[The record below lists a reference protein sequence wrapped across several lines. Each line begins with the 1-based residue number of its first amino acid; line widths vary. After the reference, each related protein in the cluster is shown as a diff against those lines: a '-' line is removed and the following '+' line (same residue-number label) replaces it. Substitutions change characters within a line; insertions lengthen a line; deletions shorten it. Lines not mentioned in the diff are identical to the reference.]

1 MDIHPARPRPPSCQ
15 VSSLGRCLK
24 IRVRTYETTDLG
36 IPLSIETDGSLLRHP
51 LPPLSNFCVRADLQ
65 IKMRQTW
72 TTPFPVNVKN
82 PLCDVAAAAKFRKRP
97 FLILTAC
104 RLIRLSFGG
113 EDSYL
118 RFAVADVSE
127 LCP

>member
-1 MDIHPARPRPPSCQ
+1 MSTNAGTDTTGLHFAAQ
-15 VSSLGRCLK
+15 KETESSVQLILGCY
-24 IRVRTYETTDLG
+24 T
-36 IPLSIETDGSLLRHP
+36 SIHP
-51 LPPLSNFCVRADLQ
+51 LPPLSNSCVRAGLQ

-104 RLIRLSFGG
+104 PLIRLSFGG